1 MTESLATR
9 PEERRLPLSRRLRY
23 MAEATG
29 FFAMIGFFR
38 LLGLDGASAFGGWLG
53 RNIAA
58 PSRMSRLARAN
69 LEAAYPEKS
78 PAEIEAILSRMWD
91 NLGRVLGEY
100 AHLDKLKWEGA
111 DPRIVVSG
119 IENALPSLVPGKGI
133 LLISAHFA
141 NWEVMPFTARNYGL
155 SGAIVARPTNNPYVN
170 RWLEK
175 VRTRNGLPEVISKG
189 ASGLRRIFTLLRDG
203 ASVCM
208 LVDQRTSEGIPAPFF
223 GRDALTTP
231 APAALA
237 LKLGAVVVPISNE
250 RVGGARFHVRVHPAI
265 PVPNTGNTD
274 RDMLEMTGAINAF
287 VEARVREHPEQW
299 LWIHRRWVDANAPL
313 RRRAQALLDRGGA
326 ARAASRRV

>member
-1 MTESLATR
+1 MTEIQVA
-9 PEERRLPLSRRLRY
+9 PEERRLPLSRRFRY
-23 MAEATG
+23 LAEAAG
-29 FFAMIGFFR
+29 FFAMIGLFR
-38 LLGLDGASAFGGWLG
+38 LLGLDRASAFGGWLG

-69 LEAAYPEKS
+69 LEASFPEKS
-78 PAEIEAILSRMWD
+78 TGEIDAILRGMWD

-100 AHLDKLKWEGA
+100 AHLDKLKWDGPN
-111 DPRIVVSG
+111 PRIEVSG
-119 IENALPSLVPGKGI
+119 IEKAQPSLVPGKGI

-141 NWEVMPFTARNYGL
+141 NWEVMPFMANSYGL
-155 SGAIVARPTNNPYVN
+155 KGAIVVRPTNNPYVN
-170 RWLEK
+170 RWLER

-189 ASGLRRIFTLLRDG
+189 ASGLRRIFALLRGGD
-203 ASVCM
+203 AVCM

-237 LKLGAVVVPISNE
+237 LKLGAIIVPISNE

-265 PVPNTGNTD
+265 PVPNTGDAD
-274 RDMLEMTGAINAF
+274 RDLLEMTAAINGF
-287 VEARVREHPEQW
+287 VEERVRAHPEQW

-313 RRRAQALLDRGGA
+313 RKRAQALLERGGA
-326 ARAASRRV
+326 ASAASRRV